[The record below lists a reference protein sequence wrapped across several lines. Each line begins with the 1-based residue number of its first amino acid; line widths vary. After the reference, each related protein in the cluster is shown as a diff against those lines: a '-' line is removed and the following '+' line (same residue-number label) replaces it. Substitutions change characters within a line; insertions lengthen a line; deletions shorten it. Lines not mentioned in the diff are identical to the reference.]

1 MSETEQD
8 DQENHQEKLPDR
20 KLGDQW
26 TDWKGDFDARESEI
40 NENLATFFLLA
51 FGIILIFLA
60 LLPVIW
66 YLIKPRIVQLSA
78 SLSGFI
84 EWAIIACALASLAL
98 LLLEAISVLGFKK
111 SVFPYRWREKFI
123 LFLLPKTVW
132 LGMKLGISRDRVG
145 NSFIKVHNFITKG
158 FAGNLNTDRLLIL
171 LPRCLKRET
180 RNQIMSR
187 VNGNGFKVVTAGG
200 GEQAREAIKQ
210 YRPTFILAL
219 ACERDLMSGILD
231 VAEKIP
237 VLAIPNKRPEGPCK
251 NTDVYLDELDETLR
265 FVTDRRNKK
274 AAAKE

>member
-8 DQENHQEKLPDR
+8 HQEKPQDR

-26 TDWKGDFDARESEI
+26 TDWKGNLDALESEV

-51 FGIILIFLA
+51 FGIIFMFLA

-66 YLIKPRIVQLSA
+66 YLIKPRIMQLSA
-78 SLSGFI
+78 SVSNLVESAVIGF
-84 EWAIIACALASLAL
+84 ALAGLAL
-98 LLLEAISVLGFKK
+98 FVLETISVLGFKK
-111 SVFPYRWREKFI
+111 SIFPYRLREKFI

-132 LGMKLGISRDRVG
+132 FGAKLGISRDRVG
-145 NSFIKVHNFITKG
+145 NSFIKVHNFITKS
-158 FAGNLNTDRLLIL
+158 FAGNLDADRLLIL

-180 RNQIMSR
+180 RNQIMNR

-200 GEQAREAIKQ
+200 GEQAREAIRQ

-251 NTDVYLDELDETLR
+251 NTEVYLEELDETLR
-265 FVTDRRNKK
+265 FITDRRSKK
-274 AAAKE
+274 AAGE